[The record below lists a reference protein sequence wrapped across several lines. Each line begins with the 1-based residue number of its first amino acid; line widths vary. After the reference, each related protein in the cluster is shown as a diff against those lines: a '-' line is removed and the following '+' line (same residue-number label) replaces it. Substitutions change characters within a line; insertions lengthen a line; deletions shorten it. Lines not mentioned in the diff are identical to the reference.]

1 MALLSSLSSFGARFR
16 FSFTR
21 GWFYAK
27 IFFMGS
33 GSQGIT
39 DVHAHLAALPDGENG
54 CFISPKV
61 MRRPLFRFLIWKLGM
76 DVSRPA
82 AANSAYVARLQ
93 KELDRSEKVGKAVLL
108 GMDGVYD
115 ANGRVDLARTD
126 FLISNRYVLQ
136 VAKGSAEHFLAGVS
150 INPQRRDALE
160 EVDRCASEGA
170 ALVKVLPNAQCFDP
184 AERRFLPFYRALAR
198 HKLPLLSHVGYE
210 FSLVGHDQSA
220 GDPERLRMALD
231 EGVCVI
237 AAHGCSHGLFFPEP
251 HLKTALEF
259 ARRYPRFYIDAS
271 ALTLPN
277 RARML
282 FLLRRHPELHG
293 RLLFG
298 TDYPLPVLAYPA
310 LGRGFLR
317 AAKANYFDRQVIVLE
332 SLGIQFKDFSAIR

>member
-1 MALLSSLSSFGARFR
+1 MESS
-16 FSFTR
+16 
-21 GWFYAK
+21 
-27 IFFMGS
+27 
-33 GSQGIT
+33 SQGLT
-39 DVHAHLAALPDGENG
+39 DVHVHLAALPDGDNG
-54 CFISPKV
+54 CLISRKM
-61 MRRPLFRFLIWKLGM
+61 MRRPLFRFLIWRLGM

-82 AANSAYVARLQ
+82 SANTAYVARLQ

-115 ANGRVDLARTD
+115 DNGRVDLGRTD
-126 FLISNRYVLQ
+126 FLISNSYVLRI
-136 VAKGSAEHFLAGVS
+136 ARENPDHFLAGVS

-160 EVDRCASEGA
+160 EIERCAAEGA

-184 AERRFLPFYRALAR
+184 AEKCFLPFYRALAR

-220 GDPERLRMALD
+220 GDPERLRIALD

-271 ALTLPN
+271 ALTLPS
-277 RARML
+277 RVRML
-282 FLLRRHPELHG
+282 FILRRHPELHE

-298 TDYPLPVLAYPA
+298 TDYPLPVFAYPA
-310 LGRGFLR
+310 VGRAYR
-317 AAKANYFDRQVIVLE
+317 SAARANYFDRQALVLQGLE
-332 SLGIQFKDFSAIR
+332 VGFKDFSAII

>member
-1 MALLSSLSSFGARFR
+1 MDSLSPLTIFRARFR
-16 FSFTR
+16 ISFTH
-21 GWFYAK
+21 GWFCVK
-27 IFFMGS
+27 IHLVKLWRL
-33 GSQGIT
+33 I
-39 DVHAHLAALPDGENG
+39 DVHVHLAALPDGENG
-54 CFISPKV
+54 CFISRKM
-61 MRRPLFRFLIWKLGM
+61 MRGPLFRFLIWRLGM
-76 DVSRPA
+76 DVSRPP
-82 AANSAYVARLQ
+82 AANSVYVARLQ
-93 KELDRSEKVGKAVLL
+93 KELDRSMKVGKAVLL

-115 ANGRVDLARTD
+115 ASGRLDGARTD
-126 FLISNRYVLQ
+126 FLISNSYVLRI
-136 VAKGSAEHFLAGVS
+136 AREDPEHFLAGVS
-150 INPQRRDALE
+150 INPQRSDALA
-160 EVDRCASEGA
+160 EVERCAAEGA

-184 AERRFLPFYRALAR
+184 AEKRFLPFYRALAR

-259 ARRYPRFYIDAS
+259 VRRYPRFYLDAS

-282 FLLRRHPELHG
+282 FLLRRHPELHD

-310 LGRGFLR
+310 LGRGWLS
-317 AAKANYFDRQVIVLE
+317 AAKANYFDRQAAVLE
-332 SLGIQFKDFSAIR
+332 ALAIQFKDFSAIK